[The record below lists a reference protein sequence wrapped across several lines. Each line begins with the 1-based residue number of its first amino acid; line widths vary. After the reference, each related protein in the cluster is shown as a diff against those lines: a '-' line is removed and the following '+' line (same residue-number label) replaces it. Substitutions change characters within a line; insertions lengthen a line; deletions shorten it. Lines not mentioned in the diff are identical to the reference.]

1 MLHELAIG
9 LIIVFIVIVVF
20 EEPRIA
26 ALPWPVF
33 PSLNRLYIATLLLNF
48 LLLLLIN
55 STLLLFLRLNQRF
68 LGLNDTL
75 LIHSLE
81 AVMHGQVIMLLALLL
96 MRDREKLLLHH

>member
-1 MLHELAIG
+1 MFPRHAAPTICTELG
-9 LIIVFIVIVVF
+9 LD
-20 EEPRIA
+20 
-26 ALPWPVF
+26 
-33 PSLNRLYIATLLLNF
+33 
-48 LLLLLIN
+48 LLLLLLLLR
-55 STLLLFLRLNQRF
+55 LLLFLRLNQRF